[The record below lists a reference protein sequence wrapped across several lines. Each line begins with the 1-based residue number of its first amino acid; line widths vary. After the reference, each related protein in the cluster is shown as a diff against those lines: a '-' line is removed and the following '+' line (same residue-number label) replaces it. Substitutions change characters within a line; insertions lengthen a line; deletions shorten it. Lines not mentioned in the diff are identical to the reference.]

1 MERKKFRYFYINGKL
16 HKMLRLTRARDEAV
30 AWCFSEHKTRIYQWS
45 DVRKRASRGFTIGE
59 VSDMIMR
66 TPRMIQYYVEWGL
79 LEKPECTYSLQTGN
93 AGLWIFSEE
102 DVYKIRDIAAGM
114 TKGRPRADGIINP
127 RDTLSKQELTAL
139 MKYDMVLYAKNKDGE
154 FVPLYAAEE
163 W

>member
-1 MERKKFRYFYINGKL
+1 
-16 HKMLRLTRARDEAV
+16 
-30 AWCFSEHKTRIYQWS
+30 
-45 DVRKRASRGFTIGE
+45 
-59 VSDMIMR
+59 
-66 TPRMIQYYVEWGL
+66 MIQYYVEWGL